1 MNDIMRIAYRLSLV
15 VIAIWVASKAF
26 GLYQVHF
33 PNRNH
38 PMIPE
43 LQDMQTFC
51 VGNYL
56 IDLPRGSEPL
66 RLETDLAGDRSSTF
80 FAKSGVPRR
89 DFEQLVSDRWE
100 AVKNQKKNG
109 LVVLDRPPQRFE
121 VIADGIVIT
130 LNHRTTDLKNWPDGS
145 TGPQAFYDTEGF
157 LWRDETLYQFTS
169 GSNKEG
175 VINAMKSLQVRKDEE
190 IPVGEGF
197 CGGLSF
203 FPGEPEANDYVWF
216 AYRLPVEPHTE
227 FRIKLPAIQPPRPD
241 LALFESDQIKVRKLR
256 DAKREIAGI
265 SGEEWIEYVWHNRF
279 KGVYET
285 AMEAFWFGAGP
296 EEFGFPGIQLRL
308 DASSNAENIPPP
320 KIGEMIVVEGK
331 RTMSPEDFTA
341 LWDGIAATLRPR
353 LGALD

>member
-1 MNDIMRIAYRLSLV
+1 MRIAYRLSLV

-56 IDLPRGSEPL
+56 IDLPHGSEPI
-66 RLETDLAGDRSSTF
+66 RLETRIKGDRSTTMLSWPNTSREEFISQVNKRWSEIKDLATDGATTF
-80 FAKSGVPRR
+80 EHPS
-89 DFEQLVSDRWE
+89 
-100 AVKNQKKNG
+100 
-109 LVVLDRPPQRFE
+109 QRFD
-121 VIADGIVIT
+121 VVTDGVVMT
-130 LNHRTTDLKNWPDGS
+130 SQHHTMNLKEWPGGDRGPKSFYETD
-145 TGPQAFYDTEGF
+145 GF
-157 LWRDETLYQFTS
+157 LWREGVLYVFS
-169 GSNKEG
+169 SSFGKEG
-175 VINAMKSLQVRKDEE
+175 VINAMKTLQVRRNEE
-190 IPVGEGF
+190 IPVGKGF